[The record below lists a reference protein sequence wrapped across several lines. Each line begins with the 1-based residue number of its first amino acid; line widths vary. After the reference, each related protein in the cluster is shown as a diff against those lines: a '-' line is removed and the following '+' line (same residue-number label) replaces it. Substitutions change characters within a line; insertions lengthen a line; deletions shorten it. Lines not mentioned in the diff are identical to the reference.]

1 MNVVINIDEKI
12 YNDIK
17 YKGRFVLANI
27 DDILN
32 SITNGQALTD
42 YCDDCIFREL
52 ELEYETEDD

>member
-32 SITNGQALTD
+32 SIKNGQALTD
-42 YCDDCIFREL
+42 YCDDCIFRES
-52 ELEYETEDD
+52 EYETEDD

>member
-1 MNVVINIDEKI
+1 MNLVININEKI

-32 SITNGQALTD
+32 SITNGQPLTD
-42 YCDDCIFREL
+42 YCDDCIFRESK
-52 ELEYETEDD
+52 YETEDD